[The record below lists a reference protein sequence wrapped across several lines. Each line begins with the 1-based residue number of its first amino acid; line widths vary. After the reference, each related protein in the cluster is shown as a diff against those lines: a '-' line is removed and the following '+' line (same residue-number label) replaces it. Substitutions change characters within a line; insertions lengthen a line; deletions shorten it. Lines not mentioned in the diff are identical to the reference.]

1 MLKPLAILTA
11 TAVLTLAPAT
21 RRSPQPASPATPP
34 PAQDVPRAL
43 PLAQHQTTDLAGFS
57 IRVHPEATAP
67 ALRSRRV
74 RAALLG
80 DLEMIASRV
89 PAPALAVLRES
100 AIVITPETP
109 ARGAFTGRGMCF
121 HESAAWLTEN
131 GFDAPREGTVEI
143 CNMDDFLLWRA
154 EQPMMTLHELAHAY
168 HWRLGFDRG
177 DVSAAFAAARD
188 AGLYR
193 GVAYALAPD
202 GEGRDAYALTNH
214 KEYFAELS
222 EAYFGRNDYF
232 PCTREE
238 LRAYDPAGFALVER
252 LWNLSA
258 DEIARERAGGEP

>member
-1 MLKPLAILTA
+1 MLKPLVILGAGAALLTA
-11 TAVLTLAPAT
+11 CTTAPDARHEEPTAAAVEPAGI
-21 RRSPQPASPATPP
+21 
-34 PAQDVPRAL
+34 L
-43 PLAQHQTTDLAGFS
+43 PLSRYDGSSLAGFA
-57 IRVHPEATAP
+57 ILVHPDAP
-67 ALRSRRV
+67 AGGPTFRRV
-74 RAALLG
+74 RGALLV
-80 DLEMIASRV
+80 DLETLGSRV
-89 PAPALAVLRES
+89 PGPALAVLRES

-131 GFDAPREGTVEI
+131 GFDAAREGTVEI

-154 EQPMMTLHELAHAY
+154 EQPMMTFHELAHAY

-177 DVSAAFAAARD
+177 DVVSAFEAARD

-193 GVAYALAPD
+193 GVAYALAPE
-202 GEGRDAYALTNH
+202 GEGRDAYALANH

-238 LRAYDPAGFALVER
+238 LRTYDPTGFALVER

-258 DEIARERAGGEP
+258 DEIARERAIARGEP